1 MFDHH
6 QCIDLHNI
14 ENICSVFESYLIT
27 PAFGRTKAEPP
38 IYYMP
43 AKPIIDDPTVIEQNK
58 EKVYPTQT
66 ENFVIVHTLVL

>member
-1 MFDHH
+1 MFD
-6 QCIDLHNI
+6 
-14 ENICSVFESYLIT
+14 SYLIT
-27 PAFGRTKAEPP
+27 PTFGRTKAEPP

-43 AKPIIDDPTVIEQNK
+43 AKPIIVDRTVIEQNK

>member
-1 MFDHH
+1 MFD
-6 QCIDLHNI
+6 
-14 ENICSVFESYLIT
+14 SYLIN
-27 PAFGRTKAEPP
+27 PVFGRTKAEPP

-66 ENFVIVHTLVL
+66 ENFIIVHALVL